1 MALPPQKD
9 HNMDHE
15 QRTKAADQYDPE
27 RAAKVIRNIGQI
39 EADFF
44 HAAGPLSERMM
55 TDGLALIEKTV
66 TEPWQIVENEWAMQ
80 VVCPEWKM
88 TRGVGTGDMW
98 LEISEVS
105 ADEEGNEHTWIAAA
119 AKTGP
124 SQLCVELKFRR
135 GLQES
140 AQALIRDIKGVA
152 AILEKGFVRDDE
164 NRLLFVP
171 IHIPVEKLAQG
182 FEQNDL
188 TPTVQPFAT
197 VMAKALAAKPAL
209 DKLLE
214 QVRIA
219 GKRK

>member
-1 MALPPQKD
+1 
-9 HNMDHE
+9 MDHE
-15 QRTKAADQYDPE
+15 QRTAASNEQDPE

-66 TEPWQIVENEWAMQ
+66 TEPWQIVENDWAMQ
-80 VVCPEWKM
+80 VVSPEWKM

-124 SQLCVELKFRR
+124 SQLCVKLKFRR

-140 AQALIRDIKGVA
+140 AQAVIGDIKGISE
-152 AILEKGFVRDDE
+152 ILEKGFVRDDE
-164 NRLLFVP
+164 NLLLFVP
-171 IHIPVEKLAQG
+171 IHIPVEKLARG

-188 TPTVQPFAT
+188 TSTVQPFAT
-197 VMAKALAAKPAL
+197 VMTQALAAKPAL

-219 GKRK
+219 AKRK